1 MEVGKTHLC
10 KCRRADIGDHHER
23 CDGLLLD
30 VALRLRGAV
39 TCGIEKLEKALY
51 YGVEVGQERIA
62 LNTLTEV
69 D

>member
-1 MEVGKTHLC
+1 MGETHLG
-10 KCRRADIGDHHER
+10 KRHLAGIGNHRER